1 MKNTFFILLFL
12 FLLNSVAAQNYK
24 YDIVLF
30 NDVIG
35 TGNANQIKNTDG
47 TISYTLKTQAKAK
60 VMFKERTSTSD
71 ILMVY
76 KNDALT
82 SCKLKR
88 EKDGEWQNVEI
99 KFENGKHYFVENG
112 QKQQVEKPIKFTTTQ
127 FFFKEP
133 VGVSEV
139 YVERLNVFVPIVKEE
154 ANVYKT
160 VIDGGTNYYKYENG
174 VLVEFRLKNVIN
186 VYMNKV

>member
-1 MKNTFFILLFL
+1 MKYTFYLLAIM
-12 FLLNSVAAQNYK
+12 LLANLNAQNYK

-35 TGNANQIKNTDG
+35 TGTANQTKNTDG
-47 TISYTLKTQAKAK
+47 SLNYVLKTNAKAK

-71 ILMVY
+71 ISMVF
-76 KNDALT
+76 KNGVL
-82 SCKLKR
+82 SNCNLKR
-88 EKDGEWQNVEI
+88 EKDGEWQSVQI
-99 KFENGKHYFVENG
+99 KFENGNHYFIENG
-112 QKQQVEKPIKFTTTQ
+112 VKKQVEKPIKFTTTQ

-133 VGVSEV
+133 VGVKEV

-154 ANVYKT
+154 ANVYRT
-160 VIDGGTNYYKYENG
+160 DIDGGANFYKYENG
-174 VLVEFRLKNVIN
+174 VMIEFRMKNVIN